1 MSRETTARVTRS
13 LPMAEV
19 RVTPSRTEIS
29 PAPREHARYLLSE
42 KGLRIREVT
51 SVVQTRFGFPENS
64 RVKHFAE
71 TVENRPGC
79 TMALAESQGYRCFRA
94 VVTRRQDAG
103 VEQARSAGRR
113 THGSQK
119 DPHGRQSHLARWTF
133 DS

>member
-1 MSRETTARVTRS
+1 
-13 LPMAEV
+13 MAEV

-64 RVKHFAE
+64 SVKHFAE

-79 TMALAESQGYRCFRA
+79 TMALAEFQGYR
-94 VVTRRQDAG
+94 
-103 VEQARSAGRR
+103 
-113 THGSQK
+113 
-119 DPHGRQSHLARWTF
+119 
-133 DS
+133 